1 VALFCTLFAPASVF
15 FIEKQ
20 KRRRWPLWQELH
32 RLAYRYLVSLGLA
45 REDAEDLPPGDLLPV
60 FNVI

>member
-1 VALFCTLFAPASVF
+1 
-15 FIEKQ
+15 
-20 KRRRWPLWQELH
+20 LWQELH